1 MFETHFSGGAGRAF
15 GNLSAAMDLRDRRN
29 VVAPL
34 MVQASAVTVQRV
46 SAAPSEAV
54 PERALTGEER

>member
-1 MFETHFSGGAGRAF
+1 
-15 GNLSAAMDLRDRRN
+15 MDLRDRRN

-54 PERALTGEER
+54 PERALTGEDR